1 VGLLLVALQS
11 RTIWLPWIAQNLIVD
26 DRLRPA
32 DVMVIFAAREARA
45 KHAARL
51 YQEGLAP
58 RILVTGGLTSTETEL
73 FCHERVTGARLSAK
87 MLTDSGIP
95 ASAVIVLPHGTS
107 TYEEAETIKAFMV
120 THGYGSLIAISS
132 PYHMRRVRATLAH
145 LLRGT
150 GVEALYS
157 PAKETGFKVS
167 EWWRREHGLIQ
178 VTNEYLKLAYYHLAL
193 F

>member
-107 TYEEAETIKAFMV
+107 TW
-120 THGYGSLIAISS
+120 
-132 PYHMRRVRATLAH
+132 
-145 LLRGT
+145 
-150 GVEALYS
+150 VEALYS